1 VRDTELYA
9 RAIVQWG
16 AESQLLMA
24 CEEAGEL
31 AVVIH
36 HYLRGR
42 AHQSLIAEEVADMEF
57 MLEQVKALFGADFSD
72 LVHEWR
78 ITKRMRLESML
89 AEESKLPTIDEYIGS
104 DPDFTGGATTKEYV
118 DDMRGTKPEEA
129 RQ

>member
-1 VRDTELYA
+1 VNDTELYA

-16 AESQLLMA
+16 AEAQLLMA

-42 AHQSLIAEEVADMEF
+42 AHQSLIAEEVAGVEV

-72 LVHEWR
+72 LVREWR
-78 ITKRMRLESML
+78 VTKRMKLEAML
-89 AEESKLPTIDEYIGS
+89 NLS
-104 DPDFTGGATTKEYV
+104 
-118 DDMRGTKPEEA
+118 EEA